1 VRSALNST
9 SASRAHNGYAST
21 SPRSTPPEHTARVTA
36 VISSPDLGVVAVAAA
51 GVLCAFS
58 CAVNALPEQCLAAE
72 SARIPSSLMFLEL
85 GGYYVNAV
93 RLHVYAAGALVR
105 RGADRGD
112 LR

>member
-1 VRSALNST
+1 
-9 SASRAHNGYAST
+9 
-21 SPRSTPPEHTARVTA
+21 
-36 VISSPDLGVVAVAAA
+36 
-51 GVLCAFS
+51 
-58 CAVNALPEQCLAAE
+58 VNALPEQCLAAE
-72 SARIPSSLMFLEL
+72 SALIPSSLMFLEL